1 MDGIGTK
8 IDAHAKRVF
17 HEPEVFIA
25 SPEQGLQIGG
35 DLQSDLQGF
44 RWPPVQRG
52 EVEQSRVRLVE
63 RSNKARNTRATRTAG
78 CGQEVD

>member
-25 SPEQGLQIGG
+25 SPKQGLQIGS
-35 DLQSDLQGF
+35 DLQSDLQWF
-44 RWPPVQRG
+44 RWPPVLRG
-52 EVEQSRVRLVE
+52 EVEWSGVGLVD
-63 RSNKARNTRATRTAG
+63 RA
-78 CGQEVD
+78 QD